1 MITPIRFDGPNNEP
15 ASWAGLKVKLEG
27 ISSDVSSL
35 PTTVLNGSSF
45 YNMQNGD
52 FYKFDEE
59 NSGLCIRTRRD
70 AL

>member
-45 YNMQNGD
+45 YNMENGD

-59 NSGLCIRTRRD
+59 STQWRKQ
-70 AL
+70 